1 MSSFNPATGA
11 LTISQAGATSNW
23 SPPFPDPDSQIDGYI
38 NDLKKLNI
46 VTGYLKIGTLSP
58 DASVSSMPTQ
68 FPAVS
73 IYNITQPPIFV
84 IVYTDA
90 NGNSQFSYKDDP
102 TGRIQLVHGGSQI
115 QPTVVTGAPVIPTR
129 AYNTAAPA
137 SSTNWTLILCLC
149 CCLLAMIGGGYN
161 SFRSGR
167 NEPSEPTA
175 KGQSQDTLYLEKDF
189 RAMNIPPIIIGNT
202 HKRIIKIDLF
212 DSCAGVG
219 TVREV
224 TSGSGKKEGAV
235 DGTVLGDAGDGT
247 VLEGAVDGTMLD
259 NLGNLLFIDEV
270 STPDNIFCFS
280 SEKLNDVRI
289 SFSN

>member
-1 MSSFNPATGA
+1 
-11 LTISQAGATSNW
+11 
-23 SPPFPDPDSQIDGYI
+23 
-38 NDLKKLNI
+38 
-46 VTGYLKIGTLSP
+46 
-58 DASVSSMPTQ
+58 
-68 FPAVS
+68 
-73 IYNITQPPIFV
+73 
-84 IVYTDA
+84 
-90 NGNSQFSYKDDP
+90 
-102 TGRIQLVHGGSQI
+102 
-115 QPTVVTGAPVIPTR
+115 
-129 AYNTAAPA
+129 
-137 SSTNWTLILCLC
+137 
-149 CCLLAMIGGGYN
+149 
-161 SFRSGR
+161 
-167 NEPSEPTA
+167 
-175 KGQSQDTLYLEKDF
+175 
-189 RAMNIPPIIIGNT
+189 MNIPPIIIGNT

-247 VLEGAVDGTMLD
+247 VLEGAVDGTVLGDAGDGTVLEGAVDGTMLD